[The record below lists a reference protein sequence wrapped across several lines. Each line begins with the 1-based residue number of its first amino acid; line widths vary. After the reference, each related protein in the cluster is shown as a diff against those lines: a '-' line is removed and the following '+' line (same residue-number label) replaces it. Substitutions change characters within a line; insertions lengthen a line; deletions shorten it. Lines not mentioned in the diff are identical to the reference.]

1 MLQPMRRRLLA
12 TVSCCMANSTKRA
25 RGSSH
30 LLRTSDAQR
39 SQARSLHIFQW
50 LFAPDMQ
57 PVLCASESITA
68 CFLPVV
74 RTYVRRSHR
83 RRLLLV

>member
-12 TVSCCMANSTKRA
+12 AVSCCMANLTKRA

-39 SQARSLHIFQW
+39 SQARSLHIFQ
-50 LFAPDMQ
+50 
-57 PVLCASESITA
+57 
-68 CFLPVV
+68 
-74 RTYVRRSHR
+74 
-83 RRLLLV
+83 